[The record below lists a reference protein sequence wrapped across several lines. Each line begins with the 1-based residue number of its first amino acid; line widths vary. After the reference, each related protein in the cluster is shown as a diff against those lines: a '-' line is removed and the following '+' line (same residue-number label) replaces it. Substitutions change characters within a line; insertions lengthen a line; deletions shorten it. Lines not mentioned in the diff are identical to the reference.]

1 MGIAIDKSR
10 AVLGPLAKVERLALR
25 SNRKTIMVHER
36 KDFSY
41 RYDDAMH
48 YPSTTMKKSAL
59 FYLLSLLW
67 PVVLVTRTA
76 NAVERSLTVSTIVDI
91 VGGKEY
97 CKTPWDAQENF
108 DHFTW
113 WNLQIELP
121 ADLSV
126 VVVSY
131 NTNASA
137 SAQED
142 GFVQAA
148 NGEEVVLVNYTF
160 FLSEDDDGAQDPFVV
175 QWTYNDHSEWYTYEF
190 CQNDNGHSSG
200 VDCRDTSTRGLYF
213 GTCWHERD
221 GMTSGW
227 GTTTRSASL
236 IVSVDCCSRSSS
248 SSSSSTA
255 SIWASSNMTFSVAAA
270 SALATRVLLF
280 LLGLVTLLLLLL
292 GTLLVWRKSTCSR
305 ISQNTSNTNINNN
318 NYKYYDDCNHQKE
331 SGGGGGGVSG
341 GWLSFWWQM
350 ESSRNQASAADDPND
365 DDDNKGNNHHHGLA
379 IRTKQEGF
387 TTVVREFQ

>member
-1 MGIAIDKSR
+1 
-10 AVLGPLAKVERLALR
+10 
-25 SNRKTIMVHER
+25 
-36 KDFSY
+36 
-41 RYDDAMH
+41 
-48 YPSTTMKKSAL
+48 MKKSAL

-67 PVVLVTRTA
+67 PVVVVTRTA
-76 NAVERSLTVSTIVDI
+76 NAVERSLTISVIVDT

-108 DHFTW
+108 DNFTW
-113 WNLQIELP
+113 WNVQIQLP

-126 VVVSY
+126 VGVSY

-137 SAQED
+137 SAKED

-160 FLSEDDDGAQDPFVV
+160 LFDDEDDDGAQDPFVV
-175 QWTYNDHSEWYTYEF
+175 QWTYNDQSEWYTYEF
-190 CQNDNGHSSG
+190 CQNDNGRSSG

-221 GMTSGW
+221 GMSGW

-236 IVSVDCCSRSSS
+236 IVSVDCCCSRSSS
-248 SSSSSTA
+248 SSSSPSTA
-255 SIWASSNMTFSVAAA
+255 TASLWASNMTFSVATA
-270 SALATRVLLF
+270 SALATRVLLV
-280 LLGLVTLLLLLL
+280 LLGLVTLLLLL
-292 GTLLVWRKSTCSR
+292 GTLLVGRKSTCSR
-305 ISQNTSNTNINNN
+305 MSQTTSNTNINNN

-331 SGGGGGGVSG
+331 SGGGSGNG

-350 ESSRNQASAADDPND
+350 ESSRNQASAADDHND
-365 DDDNKGNNHHHGLA
+365 DDDNKGNNHHHGIA

-387 TTVVREFQ
+387 TTVREFQ